1 MKKTLI
7 QATQSNAVPI
17 TRKELPKSLTG
28 IYGLDQITN
37 GGLPKGR
44 ATLICGGTGTGKTML
59 AMEFLY
65 RGITKYEEPGVFMA
79 FEESTND
86 LTTNVTS
93 LGFDLEV
100 LVSEK
105 KLVLDYV
112 AVNAEEIVEAG
123 GYNLDALFI
132 RLGAAIDSVQ
142 AKRVVLDTIES
153 LFSSL
158 PNPTIVRA
166 ELRRLFR
173 WLKDKGVTAV
183 VTGESGVGNF
193 TREGIEEYVSDCV
206 INLTLHID
214 NGLASR
220 GLRIVKYRGS
230 NHGANEYPF
239 VIDRDGF
246 SLIPITSGRLDY
258 TVDQERVSTGVPGL
272 DLMLGGKGFYR
283 GSAILIS
290 GASGTGKSTF
300 MSKFAES
307 ACSRNERVVFFSFE
321 ESPSQI
327 SRNMR
332 SIGIAFEKYL
342 ATGLLCIESARASQ
356 CGLDMHLLNMQ
367 SVINRFNPK
376 VVIIDPI
383 TSLRDIA
390 SEYDLK
396 RAMVKLIDYMKS
408 KDITMMIGS
417 LADSSEP
424 ADSSS
429 LSISSLLDSWILLRD
444 IESNGERNRALFIR
458 KSRGMPHSNKVR
470 EFIITDHGVEVL
482 DVFSGPEG
490 ILVGG
495 AREIG
500 SAKQVAINMLKREL
514 EERDMTETETKIKH
528 LHSQILD
535 IGQELTQL
543 ESTKLKVLKKYKLP
557 AAPLNEIRP
566 VNRLNKIDI
575 EKISDERKV

>member
-1 MKKTLI
+1 MKKTLV
-7 QATQSNAVPI
+7 QASQSNAAPK

-93 LGFDLEV
+93 LGFDLEI

-321 ESPSQI
+321 ESPV
-327 SRNMR
+327 R
-332 SIGIAFEKYL
+332 SVEICDPLE
-342 ATGLLCIESARASQ
+342 LL
-356 CGLDMHLLNMQ
+356 
-367 SVINRFNPK
+367 
-376 VVIIDPI
+376 
-383 TSLRDIA
+383 
-390 SEYDLK
+390 LK
-396 RAMVKLIDYMKS
+396 
-408 KDITMMIGS
+408 
-417 LADSSEP
+417 
-424 ADSSS
+424 
-429 LSISSLLDSWILLRD
+429 
-444 IESNGERNRALFIR
+444 
-458 KSRGMPHSNKVR
+458 
-470 EFIITDHGVEVL
+470 
-482 DVFSGPEG
+482 
-490 ILVGG
+490 
-495 AREIG
+495 
-500 SAKQVAINMLKREL
+500 
-514 EERDMTETETKIKH
+514 
-528 LHSQILD
+528 
-535 IGQELTQL
+535 
-543 ESTKLKVLKKYKLP
+543 ST
-557 AAPLNEIRP
+557 
-566 VNRLNKIDI
+566 
-575 EKISDERKV
+575 